1 MKRIAFIVLWTIV
14 GLNMPAVAEVKIP
27 DNLLNQFKSNDW
39 PTVLAAKESIENM
52 EAAGI
57 PQLMTML
64 NDFTVRKLKNTGDL
78 IYPGTKKFYG
88 HGQILDYNID
98 EICIR
103 AGWLL
108 EDLAFQNFGFAGIN
122 IPEQELTDFIQYN
135 YKETYSGE
143 PNKQN
148 LDNMSAG
155 EKRKLIRSLSI
166 KKAQEWWSRSS
177 GNWNRL
183 DALVESLQSAD
194 EKCQAKA
201 LFYIRNGKTQCTGL
215 TKTFYQTRL
224 ESVIRE
230 LAKNDLKRISE
241 NAKLILMDMDFE
253 WLELKSVNKGK

>member
-1 MKRIAFIVLWTIV
+1 MKRTAFIVLWALV
-14 GLNMPAVAEVKIP
+14 ALHMPAIAEAQIA
-27 DNLLNQFKSNDW
+27 DNLLDQFKSNDW
-39 PTVLAAKESIENM
+39 PTVLTAKERIENM

-57 PQLMTML
+57 PQLMAML

-78 IYPGTKKFYG
+78 IYPGSRKFYG

-98 EICIR
+98 ELCIR

-122 IPEQELTDFIQYN
+122 IPDQELTDFIQYN
-135 YKETYSGE
+135 YKESYSGQT
-143 PNKQN
+143 NKQN
-148 LDNMSAG
+148 LENMSAS

-166 KKAQEWWSRSS
+166 KKAQEWWSRNS
-177 GNWNRL
+177 GHWNRL

-201 LFYIRNGKTQCTGL
+201 LFYMRNGKTQCTGL
-215 TKTFYQTRL
+215 TKAFYQARL
-224 ESVIRE
+224 EPMIRE

-253 WLELKSVNKGK
+253 WLELKTVNKG